1 MNLQEEIAKFI
12 EEHQSLQL
20 AKSHLAELNRR
31 IEENTWI
38 LKQLEDI
45 LEKEYQDVQQFEKM
59 SIRGIFHKVLGNA
72 QQQLE
77 IEKQEYLHA
86 VLKHKEQVQMLKML
100 EFERQ
105 VLEEK
110 MSKEAEI
117 NQRLNELLNSRQY
130 QIKQNFP
137 DIAPAIQQLNEEW
150 DNKLGLKRELHE
162 AIIAGVKAQGNLTK
176 IIELLKKA
184 RDWGDWKH
192 LDRKLP
198 DSDANNRF
206 IDQAQTIAYTVQQQ
220 LLVFEDELKDI
231 YKYQKRPIIH
241 HYEDF
246 NHFTDIY
253 YNRLVSDW
261 IIRKKVQSALSNVE
275 GTQDSVIR
283 IVNALKHELKLTE
296 EAMEHLE
303 EKKKI
308 LLISADKSKS

>member
-59 SIRGIFHKVLGNA
+59 SVRGIFHKVLGDA

-130 QIKQNFP
+130 QI
-137 DIAPAIQQLNEEW
+137 
-150 DNKLGLKRELHE
+150 
-162 AIIAGVKAQGNLTK
+162 TK
-176 IIELLKKA
+176 K
-184 RDWGDWKH
+184 G
-192 LDRKLP
+192 
-198 DSDANNRF
+198 
-206 IDQAQTIAYTVQQQ
+206 
-220 LLVFEDELKDI
+220 
-231 YKYQKRPIIH
+231 
-241 HYEDF
+241 
-246 NHFTDIY
+246 
-253 YNRLVSDW
+253 
-261 IIRKKVQSALSNVE
+261 
-275 GTQDSVIR
+275 
-283 IVNALKHELKLTE
+283 
-296 EAMEHLE
+296 
-303 EKKKI
+303 
-308 LLISADKSKS
+308 